1 MKGAPADAP
10 KDLELLK
17 GITGW
22 AQPGQLTALMGGSGA
37 GKTTLMDCV
46 AGRKTVGEIRG
57 DITVNG
63 HPKVQA
69 TWSRVM
75 GYVEQMDI
83 HTAAQVWKWYGESL
97 PEPNCSHHFPSHEC
111 TVTSCYLPLLSYLYC
126 HTDGP
131 GGPAVQCAAAAA
143 GEHQL
148 GAGVG
153 VGEGGAGV
161 QLTRSHPHWVTS
173 CA

>member
-1 MKGAPADAP
+1 MRRYFVPNPSFGRPDAP

-46 AGRKTVGEIRG
+46 AGRKTVGEIHG

-83 HTAAQVWKWYGESL
+83 HTPAQTVLEALLFSARLRL
-97 PEPNCSHHFPSHEC
+97 PGATTREQVSMHGG
-111 TVTSCYLPLLSYLYC
+111 
-126 HTDGP
+126 DGVLACMQ
-131 GGPAVQCAAAAA
+131 GG
-143 GEHQL
+143 
-148 GAGVG
+148 
-153 VGEGGAGV
+153 
-161 QLTRSHPHWVTS
+161 R
-173 CA
+173 

>member
-63 HPKVQA
+63 HPKDQA

-83 HTAAQVWKWYGESL
+83 HTAAQVWKSTL
-97 PEPNCSHHFPSHEC
+97 SH
-111 TVTSCYLPLLSYLYC
+111 
-126 HTDGP
+126 
-131 GGPAVQCAAAAA
+131 
-143 GEHQL
+143 
-148 GAGVG
+148 
-153 VGEGGAGV
+153 
-161 QLTRSHPHWVTS
+161 RSGHPHCRIGVEVVCGGGGSAQVW
-173 CA
+173 